1 MLTCSC
7 GAAINVLKDTSPKA
21 AQDLEEK
28 VYTVL
33 MQAWQERNGGSGSL
47 ARGNGEGSTS
57 GSSNRSTTGNNN
69 DGGSGSSNSGNHAAA
84 GMGAGVGNSAPS
96 STAASSNANGK
107 RPAPGSTAAPNKKAK
122 DGAVLKKSTLIVQC
136 PRCNVNVIVPA
147 VKVFQCGACGQYMTI
162 EKQPPTKGGTTK
174 PPQGSQN
181 PLGNPP
187 GGAESGAPAG
197 TRDASAADGARG
209 SAGLDGTAPK

>member
-1 MLTCSC
+1 MHQGPVPMPDLLPRSESLALSSKARAQERIRREWARIPRIPWARIPGAISLGRVGRLAIC
-7 GAAINVLKDTSPKA
+7 GHTTGYASRMDA
-21 AQDLEEK
+21 AQTHAPRERHLGCLPRQI
-28 VYTVL
+28 VSGC
-33 MQAWQERNGGSGSL
+33 AERNGGSGSL

-69 DGGSGSSNSGNHAAA
+69 DGGSGSSNSDNHAAA

-147 VKVFQCGACGQYMTI
+147 VKVFQCLSLI
-162 EKQPPTKGGTTK
+162 HI
-174 PPQGSQN
+174 
-181 PLGNPP
+181 
-187 GGAESGAPAG
+187 
-197 TRDASAADGARG
+197 
-209 SAGLDGTAPK
+209 